1 MERTDVRIMI
11 QGLMVSGQLNEL
23 KAELKNNLLET
34 VEGNPEGAYM
44 VALRLQA
51 LSNVFL
57 LLEQLVVREDT
68 NVESSQ

>member
-1 MERTDVRIMI
+1 MI
-11 QGLMVSGQLNEL
+11 QGLMASGQLNEL

-34 VEGNPEGAYM
+34 VEGNPEGAHG
-44 VALRLQA
+44 VALQLQA